1 MAKAIQAYLVLYNAS
16 CLVGWAYALYQGL
29 TVLSGDVWPS
39 LEGVWAV
46 AGPTVLVVQSAMT
59 LEIFHAGLGFVRSP
73 VFVTAMQ
80 VTLDYGSCS
89 VPLMVMALLHGRDD
103 GPSWAA
109 VEVIRR
115 PTSRHYS

>member
-16 CLVGWAYALYQGL
+16 CLVGWAYALYQAL
-29 TVLSGDVWPS
+29 TVLGGDVWPS

-46 AGPTVLVVQSAMT
+46 AGPTVLVVQTAMI

-80 VTLDYGSCS
+80 VTSRLWVMLCPAYGDGTSS
-89 VPLMVMALLHGRDD
+89 WTGMMVI
-103 GPSWAA
+103 SWAA
-109 VEVIRR
+109 VETMQHSSVV
-115 PTSRHYS
+115 

>member
-29 TVLSGDVWPS
+29 TVLNSDVWPS

-46 AGPTVLVVQSAMT
+46 AGPTVLIVQSAMT

-80 VTLDYGSCS
+80 VTSRLWVTDSS
-89 VPLMVMALLHGRDD
+89 WPTTSQLHVKVRNHIAL
-103 GPSWAA
+103 AMN
-109 VEVIRR
+109 
-115 PTSRHYS
+115 

>member
-46 AGPTVLVVQSAMT
+46 AGPTVLNRADGDDFRNIPRRFRLRAFTS
-59 LEIFHAGLGFVRSP
+59 LRDGDAGHV
-73 VFVTAMQ
+73 
-80 VTLDYGSCS
+80 
-89 VPLMVMALLHGRDD
+89 
-103 GPSWAA
+103 AA
-109 VEVIRR
+109 VGHALPRLW
-115 PTSRHYS
+115 